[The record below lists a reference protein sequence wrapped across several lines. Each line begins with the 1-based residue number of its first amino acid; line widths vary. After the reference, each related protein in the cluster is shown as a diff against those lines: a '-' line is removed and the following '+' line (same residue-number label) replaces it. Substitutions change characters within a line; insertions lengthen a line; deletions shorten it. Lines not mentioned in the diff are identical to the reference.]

1 MTHLSEIRGIG
12 KSSLELLEAAGFLNA
27 ESLATAGVEEL
38 AHELGRANEILKIS
52 KRAPAKSAIEKW
64 IDGARKITGIAPERD
79 RELPAPAVMPVNYE
93 ESAQVVS
100 MLAAA
105 PFAIPLPARL
115 LVENQLA
122 VSDIPPAILLN
133 RYAGDLDVRVEAR
146 LPKHR
151 QNKKPVA
158 AAGTYVKI
166 ADNIVNRPAVDPS
179 KFRSTEEVGDRP
191 PMPLPFAAASGSE
204 RVVLIRAP
212 RRSTNEGRDPKSRR
226 YIRGVLHSHPAS
238 IVAGAVVTLLLMF
251 MTPLAILSSML
262 LLVSGEMPDR
272 FSWVP
277 GWLLGFPLSLPF
289 FAIAY
294 LIWGMGGSCRV
305 CGQKLFLKRGHFKNA
320 QAHYVKGLGYILPLC
335 FQILLFR
342 WFRCTHC
349 GTPVRLKE

>member
-38 AHELGRANEILKIS
+38 VLELGRANEILRIA
-52 KRAPAKSAIEKW
+52 KRAPTKSAIAKW
-64 IDGARKITGIAPERD
+64 IDAAREITGIEPDRD
-79 RELPAPAVMPVNYE
+79 RDEPAPTMMPVNYE
-93 ESAQVVS
+93 ASAHVVS

-115 LVENQLA
+115 LVENQLV

-133 RYAGDLDVRVEAR
+133 RYVGDLDVRVEAR
-146 LPKHR
+146 LPR
-151 QNKKPVA
+151 QRQKKAAA

-166 ADNIVNRPAVDPS
+166 ADNIVNRPVVDPS
-179 KFRSTEEVGDRP
+179 KFRSTEEVGDRI
-191 PMPLPFAAASGSE
+191 PMPPPALTTSGNE
-204 RVVLIRAP
+204 RVALIRTP

>member
-27 ESLATAGVEEL
+27 ESLATAGAEEL
-38 AHELGRANEILKIS
+38 ALELERANAILRIS
-52 KRAPAKSAIEKW
+52 KRNPARSAIEKW
-64 IDGARKITGIAPERD
+64 IDAAREITGVEPERD
-79 RELPAPAVMPVNYE
+79 REVQAPMVMPVNYE

-133 RYAGDLDVRVEAR
+133 RYVGDLDVRVESR
-146 LPKHR
+146 LPKQR
-151 QNKKPVA
+151 QKKA
-158 AAGTYVKI
+158 AASTGAYVKI
-166 ADNIVNRPAVDPS
+166 ADNIANRPAVDPS
-179 KFRSTEEVGDRP
+179 RFRTTDEVGDRP
-191 PMPLPFAAASGSE
+191 PMPPPSLSASGNE
-204 RVVLIRAP
+204 RVALIRSP

-251 MTPLAILSSML
+251 MMPVAILCSML

-277 GWLLGFPLSLPF
+277 GWLLGFPLSLPL
-289 FAIAY
+289 FAVAY
-294 LIWGMGGSCRV
+294 LIWGVGGSCRV
-305 CGQKLFLKRGHFKNA
+305 CGQKLFVKRRHFKNA
-320 QAHYVKGLGYILPLC
+320 RAHYIKGLGYILPLC